1 MKLYPSAPEKLC
13 YTPWNFQGKKTR
25 LSWSPLEMPIL
36 TLIDVWNF
44 HIVFFQYTPKKFQV
58 LTVSHDFFENTPS
71 KLMPLH
77 GEPSV
82 LLKNEAAPHP
92 HPPPTSPYW
101 ILKHPS
107 MKLFLEK
114 AQ

>member
-1 MKLYPSAPEKLC
+1 
-13 YTPWNFQGKKTR
+13 
-25 LSWSPLEMPIL
+25 MPIL

-92 HPPPTSPYW
+92 HPPPHLALLNLEAPFHEIIPRKST
-101 ILKHPS
+101 INKNLKS
-107 MKLFLEK
+107 S
-114 AQ
+114 